1 MGRFVRIVNIILYFF
16 LSLMSLLGIAILLSE
31 ELMSGAITL
40 LVRIV
45 SKPRSK
51 IIFVIIFC
59 ILFIGAIT
67 SLVNNI
73 LSGRLRRAR
82 VTESQMGS
90 IDIGID
96 AIESVALNA
105 AQSAQAGVKA
115 AKAHIAPFKGDR
127 LSVRLSVM
135 AYSNVELPA
144 MMARVQERVKKDVE
158 RYTGIEVAEVI
169 IRVSRVD
176 TIAARIE

>member
-1 MGRFVRIVNIILYFF
+1 MDRINRLIRIILSFF
-16 LSLMSLLGIAILLSE
+16 LALVSLTFITALISQ
-31 ELMSGAITL
+31 ELMSGIVTL
-40 LVRIV
+40 LVRIG
-45 SKPRSK
+45 SKSQTR
-51 IIFVIIFC
+51 IVFTVIFAVMF
-59 ILFIGAIT
+59 LGALYT
-67 SLVNNI
+67 LVNTI
-73 LSGRLRRAR
+73 LTGRLRRAR
-82 VTESQMGS
+82 VSEGQMGK
-90 IDIGID
+90 IDIGVD

-115 AKAHIAPFKGDR
+115 AKARVAPFKGDR

-169 IRVSRVD
+169 VKVSRVD